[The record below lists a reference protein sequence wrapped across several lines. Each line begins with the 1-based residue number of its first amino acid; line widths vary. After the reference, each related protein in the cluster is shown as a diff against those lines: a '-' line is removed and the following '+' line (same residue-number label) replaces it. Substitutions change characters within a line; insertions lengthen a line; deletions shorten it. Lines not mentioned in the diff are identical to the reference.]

1 MKIGVIGMGFV
12 GGTTAKVLSR
22 AHEIHPYDKFKPPY
36 NTKRS
41 LEDLARNSE
50 IVFICVPTPMQRTG
64 AIDYS
69 AIHNSL
75 VQLLGAVYECGK
87 KPEGLLVVIR
97 STATSGTTDELAENY
112 KFKFAFNPE
121 FLREKHAVEDM
132 ENTTRIIIGAEEK
145 EVVEKIMLLYKPL
158 FPDAVYRVRN
168 RKTAE
173 MDKYAN
179 NFMLTIQA
187 LGANVIYNLCKKAGV
202 SYEETKEDLLL
213 DSRIG
218 RNIEVPGPDGFQ
230 GVGGKCFPKDLKAL
244 TDKGIKIGAEK
255 EDIEFLEAIW
265 RYNLYLRG
273 EEGQDWVKI
282 KGATSQNLHGEGQK

>member
-1 MKIGVIGMGFV
+1 MKIGIIGMGFV
-12 GGTTAKVLSR
+12 GGTTAKVLNRS
-22 AHEIHPYDKFKPPY
+22 HEIYPYDKFKEPY
-36 NTKRS
+36 NTKKN
-41 LEDLARNSE
+41 LEALARNSE
-50 IVFICVPTPMQRTG
+50 SVFICVPTPMQRTG

-75 VQLLGAVYECGK
+75 AQLLGEVYECGK
-87 KPEGLLVVIR
+87 KPEELLVIIR

-121 FLREKHAVEDM
+121 FLREKHALEDM
-132 ENTTRIIIGAEEK
+132 RNTTKIIIGAEEP
-145 EVVEKIMLLYKPL
+145 EIVEKLMSIYKSI
-158 FPDAVYRVRN
+158 FPNAVYRIRN

-179 NFMLTIQA
+179 NFMLTLQI
-187 LGANVIYNLCKKAGV
+187 LGANIIYNLCKKAGI
-202 SYEETKEDLLL
+202 SYEEVKEDLLL

-218 RNIEVPGPDGFQ
+218 RNIEVPGHDGFQ

-244 TDKGIKIGAEK
+244 TDKGIKLGSEK
-255 EDIEFLEAIW
+255 EDIEFLNALW

-273 EEGQDWVKI
+273 EEGQDWIKI
-282 KGATSQNLHGEGQK
+282 KGATSQNLYEKV